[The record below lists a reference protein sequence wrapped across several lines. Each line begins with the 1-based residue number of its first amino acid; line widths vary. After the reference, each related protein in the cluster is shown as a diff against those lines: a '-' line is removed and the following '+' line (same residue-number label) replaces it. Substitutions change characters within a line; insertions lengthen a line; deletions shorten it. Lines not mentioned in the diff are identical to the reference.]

1 MDRRILALHQLSS
14 HPLDRLEASLDHPD
28 DVDDEVEVDE
38 VGEVDEGVGGRGYGD
53 V

>member
-1 MDRRILALHQLSS
+1 MAMHQLSS

-28 DVDDEVEVDE
+28 DEVEEEVDE
-38 VGEVDEGVGGRGYGD
+38 VEEEVGGRGYGD